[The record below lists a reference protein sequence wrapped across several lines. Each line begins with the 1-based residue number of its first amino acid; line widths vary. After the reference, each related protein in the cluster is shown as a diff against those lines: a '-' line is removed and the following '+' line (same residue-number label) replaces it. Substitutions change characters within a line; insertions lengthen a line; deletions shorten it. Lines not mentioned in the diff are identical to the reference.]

1 MSYQVT
7 ENWDDSSQEDDV
19 RNNWDD
25 SSSEEEFDQEPIN
38 QKDDQ
43 KEGDL
48 FEEKEWTDRPENWKK
63 FIRKMRKVRNSPAV
77 VQDPYKSRIYIE
89 KKRNSSGKKGGRKQ
103 QQVQKPVID
112 KRFDDWQKTMAQKLL
127 NGYNVIL
134 DVATSCGKTWAVR
147 NIVAEIVLRGND
159 TVIIVTPNY
168 EIMYE
173 NLKAVLTDNRKTY
186 QTPGKCIVG
195 FQTGR
200 FNYRNDDQPL
210 DCQILCMT
218 SETVTEFMSSS
229 VNQEFIN
236 RLKFIILDEV
246 HTEEVNQGL
255 WKLSLI
261 PQKVQ
266 FLLLSAT
273 IGNTE
278 WISEELYRFRPDFPV
293 HTVKWH
299 VRPIALQRGLID
311 SNIKL
316 DTGGGA
322 KVPTRELLITKD
334 DGTQGSYL
342 ILSPNLIDPTEKD
355 VKYLEK
361 LKDEEPAADKST
373 QNRTERYY
381 YGQCLIDELN
391 PEEIAVYNQDVEDHI
406 SRSLDLDSVPNH
418 LEAEVLLAVFQNIN
432 SWNLGPTLFLNT
444 DSSRLV
450 TLAKGILAQIKK
462 MENEDKEIRQQISAI
477 DKRKKELRRK
487 RDGDDGKTKGIN
499 NKKNRPTDSN
509 DRDNAKYVRATP
521 ENEDKFG
528 SVDEIPAEPTKWK
541 FKVFDQQQIPRKF
554 PSWMAELLNYGIGIY
569 LESMNRWMKDL
580 MFNWFDQRKLAFI
593 LCDRSLS
600 LGINLPVRT
609 VLLSGDIDTTL
620 YKQMGGRAGRR
631 GYDTKG
637 YVFLMTPHD
646 VTRKIMFGE
655 QAVNRI
661 DPMVPMNM
669 IDILRWNRKNRH
681 YDFNAINKYKIKY
694 GQMETNKELVT
705 KKYHWLKKSGWFESK
720 FVNLVLAMEDLS
732 VIALIELIRNGLIDS
747 LIPEKINQVHDLE
760 PFMTILAYLWE
771 PIIVDDQKDETVLN
785 KLDDSMIEFFDSIN
799 QLMAIDIP
807 VHHQVSDYM
816 IRFLKTGENIQQ
828 NRESIGKFQRKLF
841 TLLSGFKD
849 MAGFIDIEA
858 LKERKLSL
866 ERQLKKAEKSLT
878 NERKIQLDRGKTRLK
893 IEKLVERINNAD
905 KINAQVLEKNPLI
918 NLMSELDSRLWG
930 WCQQWSVKV

>member
-1 MSYQVT
+1 MSYQVP
-7 ENWDDSSQEDDV
+7 ENWDDSSEESDLPD
-19 RNNWDD
+19 NWDD
-25 SSSEEEFDQEPIN
+25 SSSSESENENENVEEVN
-38 QKDDQ
+38 
-43 KEGDL
+43 
-48 FEEKEWTDRPENWKK
+48 EWVDRPEKWHR
-63 FIRKMRKVRNSPAV
+63 FIRKMRKVRNPPAV

-89 KKRNSSGKKGGRKQ
+89 PKRNNSSGGNNNKKGGRKM
-103 QQVQKPVID
+103 KKGKDIRPAIID

-127 NGYNVIL
+127 NGYHVIL

-147 NIVAEIVLRGND
+147 NIAAEIVLRTDD
-159 TVIIVTPNY
+159 TIIIVTPNY

-173 NLKAVLTDNRKTY
+173 NLKAILTDNRKTY
-186 QTPGKCIVG
+186 QSPGKCVVG

-200 FNYRNDDQPL
+200 FNYRADDQSL

-218 SETVTEFMSSS
+218 AETVTEFMSAS
-229 VNQEFIN
+229 VNQDFIN

-246 HTEEVNQGL
+246 HTDEVNQGL

-278 WISEELYRFRPDFPV
+278 WIAQELVRFRPDFPV
-293 HTVKWH
+293 HTVQWH

-311 SNIKL
+311 MEIKL
-316 DTGGGA
+316 STVGA
-322 KVPTRELLITKD
+322 KVPTRDLLITKD
-334 DGTQGSYL
+334 DGSRGSHL

-361 LKDEEPAADKST
+361 LKDGEKNKTKDEK
-373 QNRTERYY
+373 NRTERYY
-381 YGQCLIDELN
+381 YGQCLIEEL
-391 PEEIAVYNQDVEDHI
+391 EESEIAVYNQDIEEQI
-406 SRSLDLDSVPNH
+406 ARSLDLDSIPDH
-418 LEAEVLLAVFQNIN
+418 QEAEVLLAIFQNIN
-432 SWNLGPTLFLNT
+432 SWNLGPALFLNT
-444 DSSRLV
+444 DSSRLI
-450 TLAKGILAQIKK
+450 TIAKGLLGQIKK
-462 MENEDKEIRQQISAI
+462 LENEDKEIRQQMNTI

-487 RDGDDGKTKGIN
+487 RDGDDTKTKGIN
-499 NKKNRPTDSN
+499 NKKNRPTDSS
-509 DRDNAKYVRATP
+509 DRGNAKYVRQTP

-541 FKVFDQQQIPRKF
+541 FKVFDEQQIPRKF
-554 PSWMAELLNYGIGIY
+554 PVWMAELLNYGIGIY

-637 YVFLMTPHD
+637 YVFLLTPHD
-646 VTRKIMFGE
+646 VTRRIMFGE
-655 QAVNRI
+655 QAINKI
-661 DPMVPMNM
+661 EPMVPMNM

-681 YDFNAINKYKIKY
+681 YDFEAINKYKLKY
-694 GQMETNKELVT
+694 GQVELNKDLVLN
-705 KKYHWLKKSGWFESK
+705 KYLWLKKTGWFESK

-732 VIALIELIRNGLIDS
+732 VLALIELIRIGKIDS
-747 LIPEKINQVHDLE
+747 LVPKKIVNVNQDVE
-760 PFMTILAYLWE
+760 PFMNLLSYLWE
-771 PIIVDDQKDETVLN
+771 PVILDDENDESLKKLDETL
-785 KLDDSMIEFFDSIN
+785 IEYFDSISEVMGIN
-799 QLMAIDIP
+799 VP
-807 VHHQVSDYM
+807 VRSSVSNYM
-816 IRFLKTGENIQQ
+816 IRFLKTGENTQQ

-849 MAGFIDIEA
+849 MAGYENMEN
-858 LKERKLSL
+858 LKDRKQFL
-866 ERQLKKAEKSLT
+866 EKQLKKAESSLT
-878 NERKIQLDRGKTRLK
+878 TNNRKIQLDRGKTREK
-893 IEKLVERINNAD
+893 IDKLADRISNAD
-905 KINAQVLEKNPLI
+905 KVNARVLEENPLL
-918 NLMSELDSRLWG
+918 NLMCELDSRLWS